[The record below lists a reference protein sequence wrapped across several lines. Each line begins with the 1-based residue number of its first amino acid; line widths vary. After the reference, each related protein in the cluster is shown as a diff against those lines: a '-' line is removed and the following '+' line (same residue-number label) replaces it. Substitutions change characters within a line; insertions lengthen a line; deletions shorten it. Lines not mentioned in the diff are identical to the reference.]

1 MTDILFPFARVVSKR
16 ESGVLNSHHLIVD
29 IFEDYRERENAE
41 GLIRFYKKI
50 RGWILSVQILYKQ
63 KRTPERVPISRFLT
77 WLRQSTH
84 TVPDTTIQH
93 PTRPYL
99 AGHCHKE
106 VLGYLGSKPSTVSH
120 YTYRDNNVK
129 KLLTGGVPV
138 VTSSLYSH

>member
-1 MTDILFPFARVVSKR
+1 MLYR
-16 ESGVLNSHHLIVD
+16 ECTVPSRHRPVTD
-29 IFEDYRERENAE
+29 IFEDFQKG
-41 GLIRFYKKI
+41 GLKKGLVIFYKKF

-106 VLGYLGSKPSTVSH
+106 VLGYFGSKPSTVSH
-120 YTYRDNNVK
+120 YTYRDNNFK
-129 KLLTGGVPV
+129 KLLTGGVPM
-138 VTSSLYSH
+138 VTVSLSSQ